1 MQVSRTSGVSGA
13 VPAEA
18 ESSCLYRREYVH
30 PVLKHFAGQKVS
42 DHTAA
47 EGDGQ
52 ISEHGKILLHGNACG
67 LTAAQAVR
75 LARTFGF

>member
-1 MQVSRTSGVSGA
+1 MSW
-13 VPAEA
+13 
-18 ESSCLYRREYVH
+18 